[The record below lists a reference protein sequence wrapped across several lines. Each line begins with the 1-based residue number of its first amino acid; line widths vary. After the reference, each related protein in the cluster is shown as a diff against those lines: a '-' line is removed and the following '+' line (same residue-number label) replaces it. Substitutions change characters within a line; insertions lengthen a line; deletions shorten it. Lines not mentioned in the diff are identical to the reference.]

1 MPRKL
6 KTFTTSAGFFDLAVA
21 APSMKAALEAWGSKN
36 NLFHQGVAKV
46 SDDPVVIKATMA
58 KPGVVLRRPVGTS
71 APFMDPPISKEAL
84 LRQAE
89 DLRGQARRARRLA
102 QTLADERDRTRLL
115 DFSKELDEKADD
127 LERKAAA
134 PKGAP

>member
-1 MPRKL
+1 
-6 KTFTTSAGFFDLAVA
+6 
-21 APSMKAALEAWGSKN
+21 
-36 NLFHQGVAKV
+36 
-46 SDDPVVIKATMA
+46 
-58 KPGVVLRRPVGTS
+58 
-71 APFMDPPISKEAL
+71 MDPPISKEAL